1 MVRGNASSNFRRTN
15 ADNYGEVM
23 SGGKD
28 VPQQRRLAAMTRRSI
43 FTCLWSGV
51 LALALLAPALAYA
64 EHTHFWRQSDYADFE
79 KGTAKGVA
87 IRSDGKLVPAP
98 QFAVF
103 SDPNLM
109 YLWAL
114 RTDSRGRVY
123 AAGGS
128 DAKVLRFDDPAKPT
142 TVFEAPELS
151 AQTIAFDAHDN
162 LYVGT
167 SPDGKVYKVT
177 PDGQKSVFFDP
188 KAKYIWA
195 LALDAQGTLFIG
207 TGDKGEIYAV
217 APDSTG
223 QLFYQS
229 DERHARSLAFDAKG
243 NLLVGTDPDGLI
255 LRIEIS
261 RATGAKDSQAPPK
274 AGAAYVVYETDKKEV
289 TSLLADS
296 SGNLYAAAIGE
307 KQRPA
312 GPGPAQP
319 LTTPQPSG
327 AAPPLSAQSAVNL
340 ALQAAAAAQP
350 PPAFSLFPSTTG
362 GSQVVK
368 ISPAGSPETLWTSRE
383 DLVFSMGFSPNGKV
397 LLGTGNK
404 GAIIE
409 LQGDGVYSIVA
420 KTVSSQVTSLTA
432 GRDGQLLV
440 GTANPGKIFT
450 LGPGQE
456 ADGSFESD
464 PFDAKIF
471 SHWGRLTWWGEN
483 GPTQGKAS
491 FYVRS
496 GNTSNP
502 EKEWSPWSGPYN
514 STSGEAITCPPAR
527 FLQWKA
533 VFQLADKRAAPE
545 VSWVS
550 IAYQP
555 ENVAPV
561 VDDIAIQDPGV
572 RVQGFTASP
581 GGPATPA
588 AVQLKTPQ
596 RSSVGATAFP
606 NISVILDTASKS
618 QKMDVPPQG
627 FEEKSYQSVLWS
639 AHDDNDDDLIF
650 AVYYR
655 AEGEQTWRLLKD
667 KLAQHFYS
675 WDTTT
680 MPDGAYYLKIV
691 ASDLPSNPPGQA
703 LSNERISDRFE
714 IQNTPPRIE
723 NLRADTGGPAA
734 KITFDGVSS
743 GLAITRA
750 QYSVDAGE
758 WFIVF
763 PTSGLSDGPKE
774 NYQIELPRLA
784 PGPHTI
790 AVQVSDRFENTT
802 AAQVTFTVA
811 QQPTK

>member
-1 MVRGNASSNFRRTN
+1 
-15 ADNYGEVM
+15 
-23 SGGKD
+23 
-28 VPQQRRLAAMTRRSI
+28 MTRRLI
-43 FTCLWSGV
+43 LTCL
-51 LALALLAPALAYA
+51 LAIALIAPALVYA
-64 EHTHFWRQSDYADFE
+64 EHTHFWRQSDYSDFE

-98 QFAVF
+98 QFAAF
-103 SDPNLM
+103 ADPDLM

-114 RTDSRGRVY
+114 RTDSRGRIY

-177 PDGQKSVFFDP
+177 PDGQKTVFFDP

-195 LALDAQGTLFIG
+195 LALDAQGTLFVG
-207 TGDKGEIYAV
+207 TGDKGEIFAV
-217 APDSTG
+217 TPDSKG

-243 NLLVGTDPDGLI
+243 NLLVGTDPGGLI
-255 LRIEIS
+255 LRIEIA
-261 RATGAKDSQAPPK
+261 RATASKVSQAPPR
-274 AGAAYVVYETDKKEV
+274 AGASFVVYETDKKEV
-289 TSLLADS
+289 TSLLTDS

-312 GPGPAQP
+312 TPGPQTLITPQLAP
-319 LTTPQPSG
+319 TTPALAAQG
-327 AAPPLSAQSAVNL
+327 AVTV

-362 GSQVVK
+362 GAQVVK
-368 ISPAGSPETLWTSRE
+368 ISPTGSRETLWTSRD
-383 DLVFSMGFSPNGKV
+383 DLVFSMGFSPNGKI

-409 LQGDGVYSIVA
+409 LQGDNIYSIVA
-420 KTVSSQVTSLTA
+420 KTASSQVTSLIA

-450 LGPGQE
+450 VGPARETQGT
-456 ADGSFESD
+456 FESD

-471 SHWGRLTWWGEN
+471 SHWGRLTWWGES
-483 GPTQGKAS
+483 GATQGKVS
-491 FYVRS
+491 FYARS

-502 EKEWSPWSGPYN
+502 EKEWSPWSGPYK
-514 STSGEAITCPPAR
+514 SASGESVSCPPAR

-533 VFQLADKRAAPE
+533 VFQIADKRDAPE

-550 IAYQP
+550 VAYQP

-572 RVQGFTASP
+572 RVQGFSVSP
-581 GGPATPA
+581 GGPTTA
-588 AVQLKTPQ
+588 ASVQLKTPQ
-596 RSSVGATAFP
+596 RTTSGANPFP
-606 NISVILDTASKS
+606 NIGAMLDSTLSKPL
-618 QKMDVPPQG
+618 KMDVPPQG
-627 FEEKSYQSVLWS
+627 FAEKGYQSVLWS
-639 AHDDNDDDLIF
+639 AHDDNDDDLVF
-650 AVYYR
+650 SVYYR
-655 AEGEQTWRLLKD
+655 GEGEETWRLLKD
-667 KLAQHFYS
+667 KLTQRFYS
-675 WDTTT
+675 WDSTT

-691 ASDLPSNPPGQA
+691 GSDLPSNPPSQA
-703 LSNERISDRFE
+703 LTNERISERFE

-723 NLRADTGGPAA
+723 NLRADTSGAAA

-750 QYSVDAGE
+750 QYSVDAGD
-758 WFIVF
+758 WLIVF
-763 PTSGLSDGPKE
+763 PTGGLSDGPKE
-774 NYQIELPRLA
+774 SYQLDLPGLA
-784 PGPHTI
+784 PGPHTFS
-790 AVQVSDRFENTT
+790 VQISDRFDNTT
-802 AAQVTFTVA
+802 AAQVAFTVA
-811 QQPTK
+811 SRSAK

>member
-1 MVRGNASSNFRRTN
+1 
-15 ADNYGEVM
+15 
-23 SGGKD
+23 
-28 VPQQRRLAAMTRRSI
+28 MTRRSI

-51 LALALLAPALAYA
+51 LAIALLAPALANA
-64 EHTHFWRQSDYADFE
+64 EHTHFWRQSDYSDFE

-98 QFAVF
+98 QFAAF
-103 SDPNLM
+103 SDPNLI

-151 AQTIAFDAHDN
+151 AQTIAFDSHDN

-188 KAKYIWA
+188 KSKYIWA
-195 LALDAQGTLFIG
+195 LALDAQGTLFVG
-207 TGDKGEIYAV
+207 TGDKGEIFAIT
-217 APDSTG
+217 PDGKG

-261 RATGAKDSQAPPK
+261 RATGSKDSQAAAK

-296 SGNLYAAAIGE
+296 NGNLYAAAIGE

-312 GPGPAQP
+312 GTSPAQP
-319 LTTPQPSG
+319 LITPQSSG
-327 AAPPLSAQSAVNL
+327 AAPALSAQGAVTL

-350 PPAFSLFPSTTG
+350 APAFSLFPSTTG

-383 DLVFSMGFSPNGKV
+383 DLVFSMGLSPNGKV

-409 LQGDGVYSIVA
+409 LEGDGVYSIVA
-420 KTVSSQVTSLTA
+420 KTVSSQVTSLIA

-456 ADGSFESD
+456 ATGSFESD

-471 SHWGRLTWWGEN
+471 SHWGRLTWWGED
-483 GPTQGKAS
+483 GATQGKVS

-502 EKEWSPWSGPYN
+502 EKEWSPWSGPYSN
-514 STSGEAITCPPAR
+514 ASGADVTCPPAR

-555 ENVAPV
+555 ENIAPV

-572 RVQGFTASP
+572 RVQGFAVSS
-581 GGPATPA
+581 GGPVTPA

-596 RSSVGATAFP
+596 RSSIGATPFP
-606 NISVILDTASKS
+606 NIGALLDTSSKS
-618 QKMDVPPQG
+618 IKIEVPPQG
-627 FEEKSYQSVLWS
+627 FEEKGYQSVLWT
-639 AHDDNDDDLIF
+639 AHDDNDDDLVF

-655 AEGEQTWRLLKD
+655 TEGEQTWRLLKD
-667 KLAQHFYS
+667 KLTQHFYS

-691 ASDLPSNPPGQA
+691 ASDLPSNPPSQA
-703 LSNERISDRFE
+703 LRDERTSERFE

-723 NLRADTGGPAA
+723 NLRADSGGPAA

-743 GLAITRA
+743 ALAIARA
-750 QYSVDAGE
+750 QYSVDAGD
-758 WFIVF
+758 WLILF
-763 PTSGLSDGPKE
+763 PASGLSDGPKE
-774 NYQIELPRLA
+774 NYQLELPDLA

-790 AVQVSDRFENTT
+790 AVQISDRFDNTT

-811 QQPTK
+811 QRPTK

>member
-1 MVRGNASSNFRRTN
+1 
-15 ADNYGEVM
+15 
-23 SGGKD
+23 
-28 VPQQRRLAAMTRRSI
+28 MTRRLI
-43 FTCLWSGV
+43 LTCL
-51 LALALLAPALAYA
+51 LTTRLLAPALVYA
-64 EHTHFWRQSDYADFE
+64 EHTHFWRQSDYSEFE

-98 QFAVF
+98 QFVAF
-103 SDPNLM
+103 SDPNLL

-114 RTDSRGRVY
+114 RADSRGRVY

-177 PDGQKSVFFDP
+177 PDGQKTVFFDP

-195 LALDAQGTLFIG
+195 LALDAQGTLFVG
-207 TGDKGEIYAV
+207 TGDKGEIFAV
-217 APDSTG
+217 TPDGKG
-223 QLFYQS
+223 QPFYQS

-243 NLLVGTDPDGLI
+243 NLLVGTDPDGQI
-255 LRIEIS
+255 LRIEITRPAGS
-261 RATGAKDSQAPPK
+261 KDSQAAPK
-274 AGAAYVVYETDKKEV
+274 AGASFVVYETDKKEV
-289 TSLLADS
+289 TSLLTDS

-312 GPGPAQP
+312 
-319 LTTPQPSG
+319 TPG
-327 AAPPLSAQSAVNL
+327 AAPPAIAPQANAPALTAQGAVTL
-340 ALQAAAAAQP
+340 AIQAAANAQA

-362 GSQVVK
+362 GAQVVK
-368 ISPAGSPETLWTSRE
+368 ISPTGSRETLWTSRDE
-383 DLVFSMGFSPNGKV
+383 LVFSMGFSSSGKI

-409 LQGDGVYSIVA
+409 LQGDGIYSIVA
-420 KTVSSQVTSLTA
+420 KTASSQVTSLIA

-456 ADGSFESD
+456 AQGSFESD

-483 GPTQGKAS
+483 SATLGKVS

-502 EKEWSPWSGPYN
+502 EKEWSPWSGPYK
-514 STSGEAITCPPAR
+514 SASGGSVTCPPAR

-533 VFQLADKRAAPE
+533 VFQVADKRDVPE

-572 RVQGFTASP
+572 RVQGFSAAP
-581 GGPATPA
+581 GGPATA
-588 AVQLKTPQ
+588 ASVQLKTPQ
-596 RSSVGATAFP
+596 RTAGTANVFP
-606 NISVILDTASKS
+606 NIGAILDTSSKS

-627 FEEKSYQSVLWS
+627 FEEKGYQSVLWS
-639 AHDDNDDDLIF
+639 AHDDNDDDLLF
-650 AVYYR
+650 SVYYR
-655 AEGEQTWRLLKD
+655 GEGEPTWRLLKD

-675 WDTTT
+675 WDGTT

-691 ASDLPSNPPGQA
+691 ASDLPSNPPSQA
-703 LSNERISDRFE
+703 LSNERTSERFE

-723 NLRADTGGPAA
+723 NLRADTSGAA
-734 KITFDGVSS
+734 TKIAFDGLSS
-743 GLAITRA
+743 SLAITRA
-750 QYSVDAGE
+750 QYSVDAGD
-758 WFIVF
+758 WLIVF
-763 PTSGLSDGPKE
+763 PATGLSDGPKE
-774 NYQIELPRLA
+774 SYQLELPGLA
-784 PGPHTI
+784 PGAHTI
-790 AVQVSDRFENTT
+790 AVQIFDRFANTT

-811 QQPTK
+811 ARPTR

>member
-1 MVRGNASSNFRRTN
+1 
-15 ADNYGEVM
+15 
-23 SGGKD
+23 
-28 VPQQRRLAAMTRRSI
+28 MTRRLI
-43 FTCLWSGV
+43 LTCL
-51 LALALLAPALAYA
+51 LAIGLIAPALVYA
-64 EHTHFWRQSDYADFE
+64 EHTHFWRQSDYSDFE

-87 IRSDGKLVPAP
+87 IRSDGKLIPAP
-98 QFAVF
+98 QFAAL

-128 DAKVLRFDDPAKPT
+128 DAKVLRFDDSAKPI

-177 PDGQKSVFFDP
+177 PDGQKTAFFDP

-195 LALDAQGTLFIG
+195 LALDARGILFVC
-207 TGDKGEIYAV
+207 TGDKGEIFAV
-217 APDSTG
+217 TPDGKG

-243 NLLVGTDPDGLI
+243 NLLIGTDPDGLI
-255 LRIEIS
+255 LRIEIT
-261 RATGAKDSQAPPK
+261 RPAGAKDSQAPPK
-274 AGAAYVVYETDKKEV
+274 AGAAFVVYETDKKEV
-289 TSLLADS
+289 TSLLTDS

-307 KQRPA
+307 KQRP
-312 GPGPAQP
+312 
-319 LTTPQPSG
+319 TTPNP
-327 AAPPLSAQSAVNL
+327 APVLSAPQSIAPALTAQGAVTL
-340 ALQAAAAAQP
+340 AIQAAAAAQA

-362 GSQVVK
+362 GSEVVE
-368 ISPAGSPETLWTSRE
+368 ISAAGSQETLWTSRE
-383 DLVFSMGFSPNGKV
+383 DLVFSMGFSPDGKI

-409 LQGDGVYSIVA
+409 LQGGGIYSIVA
-420 KTVSSQVTSLTA
+420 KTASSQVTSLIA

-450 LGPGQE
+450 LGPSLE
-456 ADGSFESD
+456 AEGSFESD

-471 SHWGRLTWWGEN
+471 SRWGRLTWWGEN
-483 GPTQGKAS
+483 GATPGKVS

-502 EKEWSPWSGPYN
+502 EKEWSPWSGPYE
-514 STSGEAITCPPAR
+514 SASGETVTCPPAR

-533 VFQLADKRAAPE
+533 VFQAADQRDAPE

-550 IAYQP
+550 VAYQP

-572 RVQGFTASP
+572 RVQGFSAAP
-581 GGPATPA
+581 GGPATA
-588 AVQLKTPQ
+588 ASVQLKSPQ
-596 RSSVGATAFP
+596 RSGGANPFP
-606 NISVILDTASKS
+606 NIGAMLDTTSKS
-618 QKMDVPPQG
+618 LKMDVPPQG
-627 FEEKSYQSVLWS
+627 FEEKGYQSVLWS
-639 AHDDNDDDLIF
+639 AHDDNDDDLVF
-650 AVYYR
+650 SVYYR
-655 AEGEQTWRLLKD
+655 GEGEQTWRLLKD
-667 KLAQHFYS
+667 KLAPRFYS
-675 WDTTT
+675 WDSTS

-691 ASDLPSNPPGQA
+691 ASDLPSNPPSQA
-703 LSNERISDRFE
+703 LSNERISERFE

-723 NLRADTGGPAA
+723 KLRADTSAAAA
-734 KITFDGVSS
+734 KITFEGISS
-743 GLAITRA
+743 GLAVTRA
-750 QYSVDAGE
+750 QYSVDAGD
-758 WFIVF
+758 WLIVF
-763 PTSGLSDGPKE
+763 PASGLSDGPKE
-774 NYQIELPRLA
+774 SYQVELRGLT

-790 AVQVSDRFENTT
+790 AVQIFDRFDNTT
-802 AAQVTFTVA
+802 TAQVAFTVTA
-811 QQPTK
+811 RPAR

>member
-1 MVRGNASSNFRRTN
+1 
-15 ADNYGEVM
+15 
-23 SGGKD
+23 
-28 VPQQRRLAAMTRRSI
+28 MTRRLI
-43 FTCLWSGV
+43 LTGL
-51 LALALLAPALAYA
+51 LATGLLAPALVNA

-79 KGTAKGVA
+79 KGMAKGVA

-98 QFAVF
+98 QFAAF
-103 SDPNLM
+103 SDPDLM

-151 AQTIAFDAHDN
+151 AQTIAFDARDN

-177 PDGQKSVFFDP
+177 PDGQKTVFFDP

-195 LALDAQGTLFIG
+195 LALDAQGTLFVG
-207 TGDKGEIYAV
+207 TGDKGEIFAV
-217 APDSTG
+217 TPDGKG

-243 NLLVGTDPDGLI
+243 NLLVGTDPDGQI
-255 LRIEIS
+255 LRIEIT
-261 RATGAKDSQAPPK
+261 RATGSKDSQAAPK
-274 AGAAYVVYETDKKEV
+274 AGASFVVYETDKKEV
-289 TSLLADS
+289 TSLLTDS
-296 SGNLYAAAIGE
+296 TGNLYAAAIGE
-307 KQRPA
+307 KQRPPTPSA
-312 GPGPAQP
+312 PPAIIAP
-319 LTTPQPSG
+319 LTNAPALTAQG
-327 AAPPLSAQSAVNL
+327 AVTL
-340 ALQAAAAAQP
+340 AIQAAAAAQP

-368 ISPAGSPETLWTSRE
+368 ISPTGSRETLWTARE
-383 DLVFSMGFSPNGKV
+383 ELVFAMGFSSSGKI

-409 LQGDGVYSIVA
+409 LQGDGIYSIVA
-420 KTVSSQVTSLTA
+420 KTASSQVTSLIA

-450 LGPGQE
+450 MGPAQE
-456 ADGSFESD
+456 AAGSFESD

-483 GPTQGKAS
+483 SATQGKVS

-502 EKEWSPWSGPYN
+502 EKEWSPWSGPYQ
-514 STSGEAITCPPAR
+514 SASGESVGCPPAR

-533 VFQLADKRAAPE
+533 VFQVADKRDAPQ

-572 RVQGFTASP
+572 RVQGFSASP

-588 AVQLKTPQ
+588 SVQLKTPQ
-596 RSSVGATAFP
+596 HSGGASAFP
-606 NISVILDTASKS
+606 NIGAMLDASSKS
-618 QKMDVPPQG
+618 LKMDVPPQG
-627 FEEKSYQSVLWS
+627 FEEKGYQSVLWS
-639 AHDDNDDDLIF
+639 AHDDNDDDLVF

-655 AEGEQTWRLLKD
+655 GEGEQSWRLLKD
-667 KLAQHFYS
+667 KLAQRFYS
-675 WDTTT
+675 WDSTT

-691 ASDLPSNPPGQA
+691 ASDLPSNPPNQA
-703 LSNERISDRFE
+703 LASERSSERFE

-723 NLRADTGGPAA
+723 NLRADPSGAAA

-750 QYSVDAGE
+750 QYSVDAGD
-758 WFIVF
+758 WLIVF
-763 PTSGLSDGPKE
+763 PAVGLSDGPKE
-774 NYQIELPRLA
+774 SYQLELPGLA

-790 AVQVSDRFENTT
+790 AIQISDRFDNTT
-802 AAQVTFTVA
+802 AAQVTFAVA
-811 QQPTK
+811 ARQSR

>member
-1 MVRGNASSNFRRTN
+1 
-15 ADNYGEVM
+15 
-23 SGGKD
+23 
-28 VPQQRRLAAMTRRSI
+28 MTRRLI
-43 FTCLWSGV
+43 LTCL
-51 LALALLAPALAYA
+51 LAIALIAPALVYA
-64 EHTHFWRQSDYADFE
+64 EHTHFWRQSDYSDFE

-98 QFAVF
+98 QFAAF
-103 SDPNLM
+103 ADPDLM

-114 RTDSRGRVY
+114 HTDSRGRIY

-177 PDGQKSVFFDP
+177 PDGQKTVFFDP

-195 LALDAQGTLFIG
+195 LALDAQGTLFVG
-207 TGDKGEIYAV
+207 TGDKGEIFAV
-217 APDSTG
+217 TPDGKG

-243 NLLVGTDPDGLI
+243 NLLVGTDPGGLI
-255 LRIEIS
+255 LRIEIA
-261 RATGAKDSQAPPK
+261 RATASKVSQAPPR
-274 AGAAYVVYETDKKEV
+274 AGASFVVYETDKKEV
-289 TSLLADS
+289 TSLVTDS

-312 GPGPAQP
+312 TPGPQTLITPQLAP
-319 LTTPQPSG
+319 TTPALAAQG
-327 AAPPLSAQSAVNL
+327 AVTV

-362 GSQVVK
+362 GAQVVK
-368 ISPAGSPETLWTSRE
+368 ISPTGSRETLWTSRD
-383 DLVFSMGFSPNGKV
+383 DLVFSMGFSPNGKI

-409 LQGDGVYSIVA
+409 LQGDNIYSIVA
-420 KTVSSQVTSLTA
+420 KTASSQVTSLIA

-450 LGPGQE
+450 LGPAQE
-456 ADGSFESD
+456 TQGTFESD

-471 SHWGRLTWWGEN
+471 SHWGRLTWWGES
-483 GPTQGKAS
+483 GATQGKVS
-491 FYVRS
+491 FYARS

-502 EKEWSPWSGPYN
+502 EKEWSPWSGPYK
-514 STSGEAITCPPAR
+514 SASGESVSCPPAR

-533 VFQLADKRAAPE
+533 VFQIADKRDAPE

-550 IAYQP
+550 VAYQP

-572 RVQGFTASP
+572 RVQGFSVSP
-581 GGPATPA
+581 GGPTTA
-588 AVQLKTPQ
+588 ASVQLKTPQ
-596 RSSVGATAFP
+596 RTTSGANPFP
-606 NISVILDTASKS
+606 NIGAMLDSTLSKPL
-618 QKMDVPPQG
+618 KMDVPPQG
-627 FEEKSYQSVLWS
+627 FAEKGYQSVLWS
-639 AHDDNDDDLIF
+639 AHDDNDDDLVF
-650 AVYYR
+650 SVYYR
-655 AEGEQTWRLLKD
+655 GEGEETWRLLKD
-667 KLAQHFYS
+667 KLTQRFYS
-675 WDTTT
+675 WDSTT

-691 ASDLPSNPPGQA
+691 GSDLPSNPPSQA
-703 LSNERISDRFE
+703 LTNERISERFE

-723 NLRADTGGPAA
+723 NLRADTSGAAA

-750 QYSVDAGE
+750 QYSVDAGD
-758 WFIVF
+758 WLIVF
-763 PTSGLSDGPKE
+763 PTGGLSDGPKE
-774 NYQIELPRLA
+774 SYQLDLPGLA
-784 PGPHTI
+784 PGPHTFS
-790 AVQVSDRFENTT
+790 VQISDRFDNTT
-802 AAQVTFTVA
+802 AAQVAFTVA
-811 QQPTK
+811 SRSAK

>member
-1 MVRGNASSNFRRTN
+1 
-15 ADNYGEVM
+15 
-23 SGGKD
+23 
-28 VPQQRRLAAMTRRSI
+28 MTRRSI
-43 FTCLWSGV
+43 LTCLWTCV
-51 LALALLAPALAYA
+51 LALGLLAPALLYA
-64 EHTHFWRQSDYADFE
+64 EHTHFWRQSDYVDFE

-98 QFAVF
+98 QFASF
-103 SDPNLM
+103 SDPNLL

-151 AQTIAFDAHDN
+151 AQAIAFDARDN

-167 SPDGKVYKVT
+167 SPDGKIYKVT
-177 PDGQKSVFFDP
+177 PDGQKSVFYDP
-188 KAKYIWA
+188 KSKYIWA
-195 LALDAQGTLFIG
+195 LAFDPQGTLFVG

-217 APDSTG
+217 ARDGTG

-229 DERHARSLAFDAKG
+229 DERHARSLAVDSKG

-255 LRIEIS
+255 LRIEID
-261 RATGAKDSQAPPK
+261 RAAGAKDSQAPPK
-274 AGAAYVVYETDKKEV
+274 AGASFVVYETDKKEV
-289 TSLLADS
+289 TSLLTDS
-296 SGNLYAAAIGE
+296 HGNLYAAAIGE

-312 GPGPAQP
+312 TPGPAP
-319 LTTPQPSG
+319 TLITPQLAPTVVTPQSG
-327 AAPPLSAQSAVNL
+327 VTLT
-340 ALQAAAAAQP
+340 LQATNAQP
-350 PPAFSLFPSTTG
+350 PAAFTLFPSTTG

-368 ISPAGSPETLWTSRE
+368 ISAAGSPETLWTSRE

-420 KTVSSQVTSLTA
+420 KTVSSQVTSLIN

-456 ADGSFESD
+456 AAGSFESD

-471 SHWGRLTWWGEN
+471 SHWGRVTWWGEN
-483 GPTQGKAS
+483 GATQGKVS

-502 EKEWSPWSGPYN
+502 EKEWSPWSGPYR
-514 STSGEAITCPPAR
+514 SASGESVSCPPAR

-533 VFQLADKRAAPE
+533 VFQLAEKRDAPE

-555 ENVAPV
+555 QNVAPV

-572 RVQGFTASP
+572 RVQGFSAVP
-581 GGPATPA
+581 GGLA
-588 AVQLKTPQ
+588 APSSVQLKMPQ
-596 RSSVGATAFP
+596 RAGATPFP
-606 NISVILDTASKS
+606 VINAILETSSKS
-618 QKMDVPPQG
+618 QKLDVPPQG
-627 FEEKSYQSVLWS
+627 FEDKGFQSVLWS
-639 AHDDNDDDLIF
+639 AHDDNDDDLLF

-655 AEGEQTWRLLKD
+655 PEGEPTWRLLKD
-667 KLAQHFYS
+667 KLTQRFYS
-675 WDTTT
+675 WDATT

-691 ASDLPSNPPGQA
+691 ASDLPSNPPSQA
-703 LSNERISDRFE
+703 LTNERASERFE
-714 IQNTPPRIE
+714 IQNTPPRVE
-723 NLRADTGGPAA
+723 NLRADSSGSET
-734 KITFDGVSS
+734 KVTFDAVSS

-763 PTSGLSDGPKE
+763 PATGLSDDPKE
-774 NYQIELPRLA
+774 SYQLELPNLA
-784 PGPHTI
+784 PGPHTF
-790 AVQVSDRFENTT
+790 AVQISDRFDNTA
-802 AAQVTFTVA
+802 AAQVAFTA
-811 QQPTK
+811 APRPAK

>member
-1 MVRGNASSNFRRTN
+1 
-15 ADNYGEVM
+15 
-23 SGGKD
+23 
-28 VPQQRRLAAMTRRSI
+28 MTRRLI
-43 FTCLWSGV
+43 LTCL
-51 LALALLAPALAYA
+51 LATALLAPALVYA
-64 EHTHFWRQSDYADFE
+64 EHTHFWRQSDYSDFE

-98 QFAVF
+98 QFASF
-103 SDPNLM
+103 SDPNLL

-195 LALDAQGTLFIG
+195 LALDAQGTLFVG
-207 TGDKGEIYAV
+207 TGDKGEIYSV
-217 APDSTG
+217 TPDGKG

-261 RATGAKDSQAPPK
+261 RASSSQGPPK
-274 AGAAYVVYETDKKEV
+274 AGPAYVVYETDKKEV
-289 TSLLADS
+289 TSLLTDS

-312 GPGPAQP
+312 GSAPVQP
-319 LTTPQPSG
+319 LIAPPASG
-327 AAPPLSAQSAVNL
+327 AAPALSAQGAVTL

-368 ISPAGSPETLWTSRE
+368 INPAGSPETLWTSRE
-383 DLVFSMGFSPNGKV
+383 DLVFSMGFSSNGKL

-420 KTVSSQVTSLTA
+420 KTASSQVTSLIA
-432 GRDGQLLV
+432 GHDGQLLV
-440 GTANPGKIFT
+440 ATANPGKIFT

-456 ADGSFESD
+456 TAGSFESD

-483 GPTQGKAS
+483 GAAQGKVS
-491 FYVRS
+491 FYARS

-502 EKEWSPWSGPYN
+502 EKEWSPWAGPY
-514 STSGEAITCPPAR
+514 TSASGAVVTCPPAR

-533 VFQLADKRAAPE
+533 VFQVADKRDAPE

-572 RVQGFTASP
+572 RVQGFSASP

-596 RSSVGATAFP
+596 RSSVGAAPFP
-606 NISVILDTASKS
+606 NIGAMLDTSSKS

-627 FEEKSYQSVLWS
+627 FEEKGYQSVLWS

-655 AEGEQTWRLLKD
+655 GEGEQTWRLLKD
-667 KLAQHFYS
+667 KVAQRFYS
-675 WDTTT
+675 CDTTT

-691 ASDLPSNPPGQA
+691 ASDLPSNPPAQA
-703 LSNERISDRFE
+703 MTNERVSERFE

-723 NLRADTGGPAA
+723 NLRADTGGATT
-734 KITFDGVSS
+734 KITFDGISS

-763 PTSGLSDGPKE
+763 PASGLSDAPKE
-774 NYQIELPRLA
+774 NYQIELPSLA
-784 PGPHTI
+784 PGPHSI
-790 AVQVSDRFENTT
+790 AVQISDHFDNTT
-802 AAQVTFTVA
+802 ASQVAFTVTQRPA
-811 QQPTK
+811 K

>member
-1 MVRGNASSNFRRTN
+1 
-15 ADNYGEVM
+15 
-23 SGGKD
+23 
-28 VPQQRRLAAMTRRSI
+28 
-43 FTCLWSGV
+43 
-51 LALALLAPALAYA
+51 
-64 EHTHFWRQSDYADFE
+64 
-79 KGTAKGVA
+79 
-87 IRSDGKLVPAP
+87 
-98 QFAVF
+98 
-103 SDPNLM
+103 
-109 YLWAL
+109 
-114 RTDSRGRVY
+114 VY

-151 AQTIAFDAHDN
+151 AQTIAFDARDN

-177 PDGQKSVFFDP
+177 PDGQKTVFFDP

-195 LALDAQGTLFIG
+195 LALDAQGTLFVG

-217 APDSTG
+217 TRDGKG

-229 DERHARSLAFDAKG
+229 DERHARSLAFDEKG

-261 RATGAKDSQAPPK
+261 RATASKDSQAPVK
-274 AGAAYVVYETDKKEV
+274 AGAAYVLYETEKKEV
-289 TSLLADS
+289 TSLLTDS

-307 KQRPA
+307 KQRPV
-312 GPGPAQP
+312 GPSPVQP
-319 LTTPQPSG
+319 LITPQPSA
-327 AAPPLSAQSAVNL
+327 AAPALSAQGAVTL

-383 DLVFSMGFSPNGKV
+383 DLVFSMGLSPNGKV

-404 GAIIE
+404 GGIIE

-420 KTVSSQVTSLTA
+420 KTASSQVTSLTA

-456 ADGSFESD
+456 TAGSFESD

-471 SHWGRLTWWGEN
+471 SRWGRLTWWGEN
-483 GPTQGKAS
+483 GGTKGNVS
-491 FYVRS
+491 FYARS

-502 EKEWSPWSGPYN
+502 EKEWSPWSGPY
-514 STSGEAITCPPAR
+514 SSASGDAITCPPAR

-533 VFQLADKRAAPE
+533 VFQIAEKRDAQE

-572 RVQGFTASP
+572 RVQGFPASP

-596 RSSVGATAFP
+596 RSGSGPAPFP
-606 NISVILDTASKS
+606 NIGVILDTASKS
-618 QKMDVPPQG
+618 LKMDVPPQG
-627 FEEKSYQSVLWS
+627 FEDKGYQSVLWS
-639 AHDDNDDDLIF
+639 AHDDNDDDLTF
-650 AVYYR
+650 SVYYR

-691 ASDLPSNPPGQA
+691 ASDLPSNPPSQA
-703 LSNERISDRFE
+703 LSNERTSERFE

-723 NLRADTGGPAA
+723 NLRADTAGATA

-750 QYSVDAGE
+750 QYSVDAGD
-758 WFIVF
+758 WLIVF
-763 PTSGLSDGPKE
+763 PANGLSDGPKE
-774 NYQIELPRLA
+774 NYQIELPGLA
-784 PGPHTI
+784 PGPHAI
-790 AVQVSDRFENTT
+790 GVQISDRFDNTT
-802 AAQVTFTVA
+802 AAQVAFTVA
-811 QQPTK
+811 QRPAK

>member
-1 MVRGNASSNFRRTN
+1 
-15 ADNYGEVM
+15 
-23 SGGKD
+23 
-28 VPQQRRLAAMTRRSI
+28 MTRRLI
-43 FTCLWSGV
+43 LTCL
-51 LALALLAPALAYA
+51 LAIALIAPALVYA
-64 EHTHFWRQSDYADFE
+64 EHTHFWRQSDYSDFE

-98 QFAVF
+98 QFAAF
-103 SDPNLM
+103 ADPDLM

-114 RTDSRGRVY
+114 HTDSRGRIY

-177 PDGQKSVFFDP
+177 PDGQKTVFFDP

-195 LALDAQGTLFIG
+195 LALDAQGTLFVG
-207 TGDKGEIYAV
+207 TGDKGEIFAV
-217 APDSTG
+217 TPDGKG

-255 LRIEIS
+255 LRIEIA
-261 RATGAKDSQAPPK
+261 RATASKVSQAPPR
-274 AGAAYVVYETDKKEV
+274 AGASFVVYETDKKEV
-289 TSLLADS
+289 TSLVTDS

-312 GPGPAQP
+312 TPGPQTLITPQLAP
-319 LTTPQPSG
+319 TTPALAAQG
-327 AAPPLSAQSAVNL
+327 AVTV

-362 GSQVVK
+362 GAQVVK
-368 ISPAGSPETLWTSRE
+368 ISPTGSRETLWTSRD
-383 DLVFSMGFSPNGKV
+383 DLVFSMGFSPNGKI

-409 LQGDGVYSIVA
+409 LQGDNIYSIVA
-420 KTVSSQVTSLTA
+420 KTASSQVTSLIA

-450 LGPGQE
+450 LGPAQE
-456 ADGSFESD
+456 TQGTFESD

-471 SHWGRLTWWGEN
+471 SHWGRLTWWGES
-483 GPTQGKAS
+483 GATQGKVS
-491 FYVRS
+491 FYARS

-502 EKEWSPWSGPYN
+502 EKEWSPWSGPYK
-514 STSGEAITCPPAR
+514 SASGESVSCPPAR

-533 VFQLADKRAAPE
+533 VFQIADKRDAPE

-550 IAYQP
+550 VAYQP

-572 RVQGFTASP
+572 RVQGFSVSP
-581 GGPATPA
+581 GGPTTA
-588 AVQLKTPQ
+588 ASVQLKTPQ
-596 RSSVGATAFP
+596 RTTSGANPFP
-606 NISVILDTASKS
+606 NIGAMLDSTLSKPL
-618 QKMDVPPQG
+618 KMDVPPQG
-627 FEEKSYQSVLWS
+627 FAEKGYQSVLWS
-639 AHDDNDDDLIF
+639 AHDDNDDDLVF
-650 AVYYR
+650 SVYYR
-655 AEGEQTWRLLKD
+655 GEGEETWRLLKD
-667 KLAQHFYS
+667 KLTQRFYS
-675 WDTTT
+675 WDSTT

-691 ASDLPSNPPGQA
+691 GSDLPSNPPSQA
-703 LSNERISDRFE
+703 LTNERISERFE

-723 NLRADTGGPAA
+723 NLRADTSGAAA

-750 QYSVDAGE
+750 QYSVDAGD
-758 WFIVF
+758 WLIVF
-763 PTSGLSDGPKE
+763 PTGGLSDGPKE
-774 NYQIELPRLA
+774 SYQLDLPGLA
-784 PGPHTI
+784 PGPHTFS
-790 AVQVSDRFENTT
+790 VQISDRFDNTT
-802 AAQVTFTVA
+802 AAQVAFTVA
-811 QQPTK
+811 SRSAK

>member
-1 MVRGNASSNFRRTN
+1 
-15 ADNYGEVM
+15 
-23 SGGKD
+23 
-28 VPQQRRLAAMTRRSI
+28 MTRRLI
-43 FTCLWSGV
+43 LTCL
-51 LALALLAPALAYA
+51 LAMGLLAPVLVYA
-64 EHTHFWRQSDYADFE
+64 EHTHFWRQSDYSDFE

-98 QFAVF
+98 QFATF

-114 RTDSRGRVY
+114 HTDSRGRVY

-167 SPDGKVYKVT
+167 SPDGKVYKVA
-177 PDGQKSVFFDP
+177 PDGQKTVFFDP

-195 LALDAQGTLFIG
+195 LALDAQGTLFVG
-207 TGDKGEIYAV
+207 TGDKGEIFAV
-217 APDSTG
+217 TPDGKG

-255 LRIEIS
+255 LRIEIA
-261 RATGAKDSQAPPK
+261 RATGSKDSQAPPK
-274 AGAAYVVYETDKKEV
+274 AGASFVAYETDKKEV
-289 TSLLADS
+289 TSLLTDS

-307 KQRPA
+307 KQKPA
-312 GPGPAQP
+312 TPNPPPSIIPPQQTTQALTAQ
-319 LTTPQPSG
+319 G
-327 AAPPLSAQSAVNL
+327 AVTL
-340 ALQAAAAAQP
+340 AIQAAAAAQA

-362 GSQVVK
+362 GAQVVK
-368 ISPAGSPETLWTSRE
+368 ISPTGSRETLWTSRE
-383 DLVFSMGFSPNGKV
+383 DLVFSMGFSPSGKI

-409 LQGDGVYSIVA
+409 LQGDGIYSIVA
-420 KTVSSQVTSLTA
+420 KTASSQVTSLIA

-450 LGPGQE
+450 LGAAQE
-456 ADGSFESD
+456 AQGSFESD

-471 SHWGRLTWWGEN
+471 SHWGRLTWWGES
-483 GPTQGKAS
+483 GATQGKVS

-502 EKEWSPWSGPYN
+502 EKEWSPWTGPYKGA
-514 STSGEAITCPPAR
+514 SGESVSCPPAR

-533 VFQLADKRAAPE
+533 VFQIADKRDAPE

-561 VDDIAIQDPGV
+561 VDDIAVQDPGV
-572 RVQGFTASP
+572 RVQGFSAAP
-581 GGPATPA
+581 GGPATTA
-588 AVQLKTPQ
+588 SVQLKTPQ
-596 RSSVGATAFP
+596 RAGGVAPFP
-606 NISVILDTASKS
+606 NIGAMLDNTSKS
-618 QKMDVPPQG
+618 LKMDVPPQG
-627 FEEKSYQSVLWS
+627 FEEKGYQSVLWS

-650 AVYYR
+650 SVYYR
-655 AEGEQTWRLLKD
+655 GEGEQTWRLLKD
-667 KLAQHFYS
+667 KLTQRFYS
-675 WDTTT
+675 WDSTT

-691 ASDLPSNPPGQA
+691 ASDLPSNPPGQTLA
-703 LSNERISDRFE
+703 NERTSERFE
-714 IQNTPPRIE
+714 IQNTPPHIE
-723 NLRADTGGPAA
+723 NLRADTGGSTA
-734 KITFDGVSS
+734 KIAFDGVSS
-743 GLAITRA
+743 GLALTRA
-750 QYSVDAGE
+750 QYSVDAGD
-758 WFIVF
+758 WLIVF
-763 PTSGLSDGPKE
+763 PTTGLSDGPKE
-774 NYQIELPRLA
+774 SYQLELSGLA
-784 PGPHTI
+784 PGPHTFS
-790 AVQVSDRFENTT
+790 VQISDRFDNTT
-802 AAQVTFTVA
+802 AAQVTFNVA
-811 QQPTK
+811 ARPTK